1 MMIGYRCPVNSARV
15 ATSLGWKD
23 ESDLE
28 SLILGTN
35 GHLEEAGRQHS
46 EHPVTGREVAINVL
60 KRFAD
65 TACVL
70 EAHGW
75 SAERIKQRL
84 GPARRVF
91 AESWF
96 MQRCQEWPRG
106 YAGDFETIEYMVSG
120 ANRSL
125 PGTLGWHIENILLE
139 SPVVQQ
145 HRNKLKR
152 QSLEIVEAV
161 MRSRTARVLSIGC
174 GGCMDFV
181 PILPDLKSFAG
192 EIVLNDH
199 EPAAL
204 ELAEQRLRP
213 FTTTYRLIPGNVI
226 RVSKRLA
233 GGDCFDLILAGG
245 LYDYLSD
252 RAAVFLVNSIY
263 QDLLAPGGV
272 LLFTN
277 MAEGNPWRLLM
288 EYGSDWNLV
297 ERSEDRILEICRKA
311 AIPRSSTTL
320 TREATQLAVI
330 ARVVR

>member
-1 MMIGYRCPVNSARV
+1 MIGYSCPVNVAPV

-28 SLILGTN
+28 RLVLGTN
-35 GHLEEAGRQHS
+35 CRVEEAGRQHW
-46 EHPVTGREVAINVL
+46 EDPVTGREVAISVL
-60 KRFAD
+60 KRFSE
-65 TACVL
+65 TAGVL
-70 EAHGW
+70 EARGW

-84 GPARRVF
+84 GPSRRVF
-91 AESWF
+91 ATSWF

-120 ANRSL
+120 ANQSL

-145 HRNKLKR
+145 HRNKLKC
-152 QSLEIVEAV
+152 QSLEIAEAV

-174 GGCMDFV
+174 GGCMDWV
-181 PILPDLKSFAG
+181 SILPDLKSFAG

-199 EPAAL
+199 ERAAL

-213 FTTTYRLIPGNVI
+213 VTTKYRLIPGNII
-226 RVSKRLA
+226 RISKRLA
-233 GGDCFDLILAGG
+233 DGDCFDLVLAGG
-245 LYDYLSD
+245 LFDYLSD
-252 RAAVFLVNSIY
+252 RATVFLVHAIY
-263 QDLLAPGGV
+263 QDLLAPSGV

-277 MAEGNPWRLLM
+277 MADANPWRFLM

-297 ERSEDRILEICRKA
+297 ERSEDRILEICRQA
-311 AIPRSSTTL
+311 GIPRSSISL
-320 TREATQLAVI
+320 RREATRLTVI
-330 ARVVR
+330 TRVVR